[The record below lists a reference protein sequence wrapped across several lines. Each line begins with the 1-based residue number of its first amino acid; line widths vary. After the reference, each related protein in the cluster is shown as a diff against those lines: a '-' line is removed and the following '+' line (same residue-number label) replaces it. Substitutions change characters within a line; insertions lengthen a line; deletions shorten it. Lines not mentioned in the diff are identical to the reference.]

1 MLDPTHFELGDYCA
15 NVVPPCLKGLTIMGI
30 GVDVTVVDP
39 WLPFANSF
47 KERAVQVSMTGS
59 EVVLSGVTYQT
70 ASGVEC
76 SQLNEASA
84 SRSFSSHSTDKEFS
98 QSLATDMQVSGRKGS
113 MAAGGSS
120 AYANEFRTNLEAS
133 VTTVLMT
140 SVVAKGNF
148 RFSGEE
154 MMSHYLEN
162 FLQTQTPERIEKFFV
177 SEFGTH
183 YIVSGSVGGRVQS
196 KATMSDCVQRQFVKQ
211 DIEAAADFE
220 VQKCEIKTKAPA
232 ERFWRLKIL
241 QKAPAERF

>member
-1 MLDPTHFELGDYCA
+1 MAIHGWPSIDGNSWMAIHGWPSGDGHPWMAIHGCPSMDGHPWMAIHGSPIAYNNFPRTGLVTNYGLHDFTH
-15 NVVPPCLKGLTIMGI
+15 K
-30 GVDVTVVDP
+30 
-39 WLPFANSF
+39 
-47 KERAVQVSMTGS
+47 
-59 EVVLSGVTYQT
+59 
-70 ASGVEC
+70 
-76 SQLNEASA
+76 
-84 SRSFSSHSTDKEFS
+84 
-98 QSLATDMQVSGRKGS
+98 
-113 MAAGGSS
+113 AAGGSS

-220 VQKCEIKTKAPA
+220 VQKGEIKTKAPA
-232 ERFWRLKIL
+232 ERFWRLEIL